1 MFKPKL
7 PSFIKIPKNKS
18 FEFIPRYYDQEK
30 EQYDEKVERI
40 KREIE
45 TGRKEIKFKHTA
57 QRPFNQYNYSSIRF
71 IIILALLLLVFYW
84 LLQ

>member
-18 FEFIPRYYDQEK
+18 FEFTPRYYDQKK
-30 EQYDEKVERI
+30 EQYEEKVERI
-40 KREIE
+40 KRELE
-45 TGRKEIKFKHTA
+45 TGRKEIKFKPSA
-57 QRPFNQYNYSSIRF
+57 QRPFSQYNYTIIRF
-71 IIILALLLLVFYW
+71 IIILALLLIVFNW